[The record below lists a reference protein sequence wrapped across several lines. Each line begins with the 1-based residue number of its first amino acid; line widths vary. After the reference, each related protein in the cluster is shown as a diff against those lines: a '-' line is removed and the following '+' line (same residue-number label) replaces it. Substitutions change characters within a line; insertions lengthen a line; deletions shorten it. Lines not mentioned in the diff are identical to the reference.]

1 MCWLFRYQRL
11 RLESAFSTSGRILN
25 EFRTSLT
32 PFMVQALV
40 CAQDW
45 LRGSITVNIEEDE
58 EELLRL
64 EKELIE
70 EFGSTNSSKSKA
82 SSSKSVCKPSGA
94 EPILPT
100 SILYLNI
107 DWLTWLELG
116 MVKML
121 MFMMANWES
130 YCWLLFNFKCKSI
143 VIYHYQFVLLN
154 T

>member
-1 MCWLFRYQRL
+1 MEERPTRRQMQKRSRMWDH
-11 RLESAFSTSGRILN
+11 FSEVLVGCLLKFGRCKHCNRDIKAVPEIN
-25 EFRTSLT
+25 
-32 PFMVQALV
+32 
-40 CAQDW
+40 
-45 LRGSITVNIEEDE
+45 
-58 EELLRL
+58 
-64 EKELIE
+64 ELIE